1 MAAAACRGHPVFPSL
16 PRKRMSKNRALKA
29 AAFAAL
35 LVLTVY
41 LLRHTALI
49 GDGGEYLLTTH
60 ALFRHGT
67 VFITAGD
74 FSDYLQRDPADLAR
88 IGFYPQH
95 FAELAARFRQAQP
108 TPWAG
113 FASVHAGQA
122 CSIHFWLYSLFALP
136 FYAVL
141 YPAGLN
147 PLLALTAV
155 NVGAV
160 AVFFGY
166 ARAAWGRFSLLAT
179 VFLLA
184 CGTTF
189 YLTWTGPEVL
199 SAVCVLICCLAICRR
214 DFGAAMLAAGIGA
227 AQNPS
232 IVLLMPVALLAHPR
246 LAAAACA
253 HAVGVAG
260 NERGADDLAVPR
272 RRGAGTGR
280 RHRAVRVVQGAL
292 RRVQPDRQVFHPA
305 GIYVGRPPGFAVLRP
320 RPGYRRRRARPVHA
334 AARVRLPG
342 RTQAAARLAGTGGLT
357 ALAVTL
363 LMAVPTLSAINWNSG
378 GRVLSRYGYWLVM
391 PLLAACLA
399 AMKDFGARARIVCIL
414 AMGLPQAVVYSQAGI
429 TADDWRYTRHTR
441 WAEWALA
448 HLGAHYNPDP
458 EIFYERTHGDEVEAP
473 LDPRLAQL
481 FSAQGVPLKA
491 LANQAHP
498 APSFGLCGA
507 GYRLRGSQR
516 VQLAHGWYY
525 EHAPFG
531 CEKLPVYAPSL
542 AFRFR
547 DRDADTGILS
557 AGWSTRETKG
567 VWTNA
572 RRSVLEIRVPP
583 TERRLRLRFSGQYYY
598 GQNRTLVSL
607 NGTPL
612 QQLDLSEGVIET
624 PKGAAATGAI
634 RLELAHP
641 TAASPL
647 QRGESADERL
657 IAFYL
662 RELYVDLEQ

>member
-67 VFITAGD
+67 LFITAGD

-160 AVFFGY
+160 AVFFAY

-246 LAAAACA
+246 LQRLHARTPFAWPAMNAVRTTWRSHAAAVLGLAVAIAPYAWFKAHFGVFSLTGKYFTLPEYMSADRLVSLFFDLDQGIVVGVPGLFTLLLACA
-253 HAVGVAG
+253 CLV
-260 NERGADDLAVPR
+260 ERKR
-272 RRGAGTGR
+272 RRGWLG
-280 RHRAVRVVQGAL
+280 L
-292 RRVQPDRQVFHPA
+292 
-305 GIYVGRPPGFAVLRP
+305 
-320 RPGYRRRRARPVHA
+320 A
-334 AARVRLPG
+334 AC
-342 RTQAAARLAGTGGLT
+342 

-557 AGWSTRETKG
+557 AGWSTRETSG

-583 TERRLRLRFSGQYYY
+583 TGRRLRLRFSGQYYY